1 MLLILVT
8 FSVLKVSV
16 GKIIFFK
23 EVHPSNMLLISFT
36 FWVLKWDKSKDD
48 SEVESLNIPLMF
60 STCSVFNLLKSILFN
75 LTL

>member
-8 FSVLKVSV
+8 FSVLKVSG

-23 EVHPSNMLLISFT
+23 ALQPSNMLLISFT